1 MELEDAEI
9 GALAPPSLTLPRK
22 GGGKFQW
29 PLPFFPRSLDGGGP
43 GWG

>member
-22 GGGKFQW
+22 GGGNGESCAVDEVGG
-29 PLPFFPRSLDGGGP
+29 RSASDEGSM
-43 GWG
+43 